1 MIETI
6 TIEGMPGLML
16 ALNGLA
22 DGKYRKP
29 AMQAIGEIVR
39 AEAAPYPLLTM
50 ANSPLNPTGRW
61 YQRGYGPR
69 SRTGWSRET
78 SEHLGKSWYIS
89 ASVDQV
95 EVGNKASYGIFV
107 QGDEQTGFHGER
119 GWKVLSV
126 VARNKLDEAVEIIWK
141 YVEKVWNA

>member
-1 MIETI
+1 MIESI

-29 AMQAIGEIVR
+29 AMQAIGTMIQHEV
-39 AEAAPYPLLTM
+39 APYPPLTE

-61 YQRGYGPR
+61 YQRGYGMR

-78 SEHLGKSWYIS
+78 SEHLSKSWYIS

-95 EVGNKASYGIFV
+95 EVGIKASYGIFV
-107 QGDEQTGFHGER
+107 QGDEQAGFHGER

-141 YVEKVWNA
+141 YVEEVWNA

>member
-1 MIETI
+1 
-6 TIEGMPGLML
+6 MPGLML

-22 DGKYRKP
+22 DGKDRKP
-29 AMQAIGEIVR
+29 ARQAIGEMVR
-39 AEAAPYPLLTM
+39 AGAAPPPPLTE
-50 ANSPLNPTGRW
+50 ANRPLSPTGRW

-69 SRTGWSRET
+69 SRTGWRQET
-78 SEHLGKSWYIS
+78 SEHLSKSWYIN

-107 QGDEQTGFHGER
+107 QGDKQAGFHGER

-126 VARNKLDEAVEIIWK
+126 VARNKLDEAIEIIWK